1 MEINSIHDFHDSS
14 PISILPMFQTIL
26 DAKNIDGS
34 FNYIEIDGGLTVPDE
49 GYSIHDQ
56 DELSIVIK
64 GRLEVT
70 IENKIYQVKTGDY
83 TLIRQGVPH
92 ITKNLDNEKCII
104 ISLLI

>member
-1 MEINSIHDFHDSS
+1 MEINSIHDFHDHS
-14 PISILPMFQTIL
+14 PISILPMFQSIL

-56 DELSIVIK
+56 DELSIIIK
-64 GRLEVT
+64 GQLEVK

-83 TLIRQGVPH
+83 TLIRKGVPH
-92 ITKNLDNEKCII
+92 ISKNLEDDRCII